1 MTKNNKSTQETLI
14 TPEQLDKETSKTM
27 LKRQDNF
34 LDSIKRIVENA
45 MQYQEQPVEVLRAD
59 DIERVINAQLGG
71 MIQKMEKTLA
81 LYKPK
86 IVIPAPSP
94 EVKKKWYDRVV
105 DRIVSWWNSRK
116 GFWWRFGIFCA
127 TLGATILVGLYNYR
141 WSDDAWARR
150 AYDVAS
156 TVDGEDN
163 PGRYYQ
169 WARETFDSKGRK
181 AAKDRILRLEDKA
194 RELNGESR

>member
-1 MTKNNKSTQETLI
+1 MKKNYKSSQETLI
-14 TPEQLDKETSKTM
+14 TPEQLDKETSRTM
-27 LKRQDNF
+27 LKRQDDF

-45 MQYQEQPVEVLRAD
+45 MQYQEQPVEVLKAD

-86 IVIPAPSP
+86 IVVPAPSP
-94 EVKKKWYDRVV
+94 EVKKKWCDRVV
-105 DRIVSWWNSRK
+105 ERVVSWWNSRK
-116 GFWWRFGIFCA
+116 GFCWRFGIFCT
-127 TLGATILVGLYNYR
+127 TLGATILVGLYCYR

-150 AYDVAS
+150 AYDAAA

-169 WARETFDSKGRK
+169 WARETFDRKGRK
-181 AAKDRILRLEDKA
+181 AAKDKIFRLEDKA
-194 RELNGESR
+194 RELNGDSR

>member
-1 MTKNNKSTQETLI
+1 M
-14 TPEQLDKETSKTM
+14 
-27 LKRQDNF
+27 
-34 LDSIKRIVENA
+34 
-45 MQYQEQPVEVLRAD
+45 
-59 DIERVINAQLGG
+59 
-71 MIQKMEKTLA
+71 
-81 LYKPK
+81 
-86 IVIPAPSP
+86 
-94 EVKKKWYDRVV
+94 KKKWYDRVV

-163 PGRYYQ
+163 PGLYYQ

-194 RELNGESR
+194 RELNGEN